1 MILKHCVTVDFD
13 LGVASRE
20 ERPGVL
26 TIPETWN
33 GQSQRE
39 RGIERE
45 RERVSVCARVSHAFL
60 NDCLTL

>member
-45 RERVSVCARVSHAFL
+45 RESECVCARQSRLFE
-60 NDCLTL
+60 